1 MVRDD
6 RVYFHLYPV
15 LVHLARTVGLPI
27 EIVKYIRD
35 EVRASGI
42 RARQALKGHI
52 LAGDILRWWLI
63 EEVSYVGLAP
73 VMTVPRLGTFERQ
86 RSMESA
92 TFELDA
98 SGESVLGTLRPIK
111 ALRWRLLW
119 QRVLRCYECCMI
131 VGCLPP
137 PKVLR
142 RKRAGDASL
151 WDSAV
156 PNRGAHSL

>member
-52 LAGDILRWWLI
+52 LAGGVLRWWYG
-63 EEVSYVGLAP
+63 EEVPYGLPPA
-73 VMTVPRLGTFERQ
+73 MTIRRFMDFERQ
-86 RSMESA
+86 RAERWKS
-92 TFELDA
+92 
-98 SGESVLGTLRPIK
+98 LRLNWTP
-111 ALRWRLLW
+111 RERRHWERLS
-119 QRVLRCYECCMI
+119 
-131 VGCLPP
+131 
-137 PKVLR
+137 
-142 RKRAGDASL
+142 RA
-151 WDSAV
+151 
-156 PNRGAHSL
+156 RGPFAYIIYSNEYLYYDENA

>member
-86 RSMESA
+86 RADRWKARRLNWTPRESR
-92 TFELDA
+92 FWERLDRSRRYGGVYYGNEYLDA
-98 SGESVLGTLRPIK
+98 
-111 ALRWRLLW
+111 
-119 QRVLRCYECCMI
+119 M
-131 VGCLPP
+131 
-137 PKVLR
+137 
-142 RKRAGDASL
+142 
-151 WDSAV
+151 SAE
-156 PNRGAHSL
+156 

>member
-1 MVRDD
+1 MARD
-6 RVYFHLYPV
+6 LSEV
-15 LVHLARTVGLPI
+15 LIHLARTVGLPI

-86 RSMESA
+86 RADRWKARRLNWTPRESR
-92 TFELDA
+92 FWERLDRSRRYGGVYYGNEYLDA
-98 SGESVLGTLRPIK
+98 
-111 ALRWRLLW
+111 
-119 QRVLRCYECCMI
+119 M
-131 VGCLPP
+131 
-137 PKVLR
+137 
-142 RKRAGDASL
+142 
-151 WDSAV
+151 SA
-156 PNRGAHSL
+156 A